1 MTHRLPRALAP
12 LSVIAL
18 LAVVTVVVA
27 ACAAPGTAGASSTP
41 APIALSTG
49 SSDGDQEVASTLQIP
64 VAVTS
69 ASGDPRLTT
78 QITLAGGASV
88 TVLVDTGSTG
98 LIIEQSAVGAEAV
111 STGKTLTQSYTS
123 GSVDANLSTGVL
135 SIAGA
140 QTGSDFEFGIIPDG
154 SATSSLGGTQGILGI
169 EPDALEAAEGHLASP
184 LMALPSPFDQGMT
197 VDVPS
202 SGTGTITLGEPV
214 PASGATT
221 ADLLDFSP
229 SSTTADGI
237 TLYRT
242 ALTMCWT
249 IAELAQN
256 CGPTVLDSGAP
267 RTAFNSTAVS
277 GPQTGSD
284 GVLSPGQSISV
295 TDAADDAALWS
306 FTTGTTKGVDM
317 AVIES
322 LGSGTDYNS
331 GIGFYF
337 THVVAF
343 DWVKGTVS
351 FAAQ

>member
-1 MTHRLPRALAP
+1 MTHRLPRASAP

-18 LAVVTVVVA
+18 VIALT
-27 ACAAPGTAGASSTP
+27 ACAGPAAPGASGTP
-41 APIALSTG
+41 ASNAPSALSTG
-49 SSDGDQEVASTLQIP
+49 SSDGDQEVASTLEIP
-64 VAVTS
+64 ITVTS

-78 QITLAGGASV
+78 QITLAGGSSV

-98 LIIEQSAVGAEAV
+98 LIIEQSAVGADAV
-111 STGKTLTQSYTS
+111 PTGKTLTQSYTS
-123 GSVDANLSTGVL
+123 GSVDAGLSTGVL
-135 SIAGA
+135 TIAGA
-140 QTGSDFEFGIIPDG
+140 QTAADFEFGVIPDG

-169 EPDALEAAEGHLASP
+169 EPDALESAEGHLASP
-184 LMALPSPFDQGMT
+184 LMALPSPLDQGMT

-202 SGTGTITLGEPV
+202 SGSGTITLGEPT
-214 PASGATT
+214 PAAGAVT

-229 SSTTADGI
+229 SSTTADGV

-249 IAELAQN
+249 IAELAQT

-267 RTAFNSTAVS
+267 RTAFNSSSVS

-295 TDAADDAALWS
+295 TDAAGDPALWS

-331 GIGFYF
+331 GVGLYF

-351 FAAQ
+351 FTPQ